1 MAHRGTSPTSS
12 GFGDG
17 RSGRRNDSLAGNGN
31 VRGQRP
37 GFDLGFLKGPV
48 PAQMSAQ
55 GKQALLCPTSW
66 WSKPAAHHRAP
77 SPTLRPPTSL
87 SVVANS
93 PGDGGGEQSSGLDS
107 QMPGFRDCPA
117 QFLQARGI
125 GDLHHRVLPPP
136 SFSSTPQPHL
146 SAALGWWEVLGSPT
160 QGIPSLPFPVLL
172 TPSSVSLTTFLSLRP
187 HWPLVQPVRQAPSSS
202 IPLQGSLSP
211 RPWGSADDEEARVMG
226 NCP

>member
-1 MAHRGTSPTSS
+1 M
-12 GFGDG
+12 
-17 RSGRRNDSLAGNGN
+17 AGNGN

-37 GFDLGFLKGPV
+37 GFVLGLLKGPV

-55 GKQALLCPTSW
+55 GKQSLLCPTSR

-77 SPTLRPPTSL
+77 SPTLTPPTSL

-93 PGDGGGEQSSGLDS
+93 LGDGGMSSHQDWTSRSLDS
-107 QMPGFRDCPA
+107 ETVQPSSFRLGA
-117 QFLQARGI
+117 SVTFTRA
-125 GDLHHRVLPPP
+125 LPPP
-136 SFSSTPQPHL
+136 FFSSTPQPHL

-160 QGIPSLPFPVLL
+160 QGIPALPFPVLL

-187 HWPLVQPVRQAPSSS
+187 HWPLVQPARQVPSSS

-211 RPWGSADDEEARVMG
+211 RPWGSADDEGARVMG
-226 NCP
+226 NCL